1 MEFNPKTH
9 TAVSIAALES
19 MEKMVQRLQDE
30 RDMLLKAAKLG
41 LSVSESWV
49 HEQLDGTR
57 IFGGAMKALQPIR
70 DAIAACTE
78 SKA

>member
-1 MEFNPKTH
+1 MAKVQIEE
-9 TAVSIAALES
+9 SALET
-19 MEKMVQRLQDE
+19 MKIMVQKLQDE

-49 HEQLDGTR
+49 HEQLEGTS
-57 IFGGAMKALQPIR
+57 IFDGAMKALQPIR

-78 SKA
+78 STKVIEP